1 MNENIYFVEYINNS
15 LNKSSSFVERIKL
28 FFYMNFATIAKA
40 KKVKKKKQENKSL
53 TIELVT
59 WTKVKY
65 FSTSCQ

>member
-1 MNENIYFVEYINNS
+1 MKIIIL

-59 WTKVKY
+59 
-65 FSTSCQ
+65 